1 MDIRQQIEGVKQDLL
16 SEGLMEE
23 KLNELEGLAA
33 EEAIE
38 QALQDLQEKDIATIE
53 ALEQSLVMQPK
64 SLEEAGKNIQLIFD
78 TAYGEQSETMRQQML
93 YTYLS
98 NVLANIRN
106 SKDLLAR
113 YQAGDPTAIAVIE
126 SNKNNPE
133 VEELLQYMEDVDRTS
148 EDTPPTEEKD
158 KE

>member
-23 KLNELEGLAA
+23 KLKELEGLAA

-133 VEELLQYMEDVDRTS
+133 VEELLQYMEDADRTS

-158 KE
+158 KK

>member
-133 VEELLQYMEDVDRTS
+133 VEELLQYMEDADRTS

>member
-158 KE
+158 KK

>member
-16 SEGLMEE
+16 SEGLMKE

-64 SLEEAGKNIQLIFD
+64 SLEEAEKNIQLIFD

-133 VEELLQYMEDVDRTS
+133 VEELLQYMEDADRTS

>member
-23 KLNELEGLAA
+23 KINELEGLAA

-133 VEELLQYMEDVDRTS
+133 VEELLQYMEDADRTS

>member
-23 KLNELEGLAA
+23 KLKELEGLAA

-133 VEELLQYMEDVDRTS
+133 VEELLQYMEDADRTS